1 MKSLEDRSFI
11 SDLVRI
17 AVPIALQNLVSSAVN
32 MLDTVMVGR
41 LGEAPLAAVGLG
53 NQVFFLLVLF
63 VFGITSGSGVF
74 TAQYWGA
81 KDVPGIRRTV
91 GLSLSLAVGCAA
103 LFSVAGLA
111 FPAGVIG
118 LYSRD
123 PDVIRLGADYLRV
136 AALGYLP
143 TAASFSLGL
152 SMRSVERVRLPM
164 VATIIS
170 LGLNAFLN
178 WVLIFGMFGLPAM
191 GVVGA
196 AWATVI
202 SRVVELGILLV
213 GSYARDYPTAEKLSE
228 LVSWDRLWVSRF
240 MTITLPV
247 IANEVTWSLGITTYN
262 AIFARAGT
270 PHIAAYNVSN
280 TVSQLAMVLFLG
292 TANAAAV
299 MIGKKI
305 GEKKKDTAELWAR
318 RFAFMAPM
326 VGLVVG
332 LSLIPLRFVLPL
344 LFKLDAATLAQ
355 VSSMLVVLG
364 LALPFKVF
372 NLHVIVGICRAGGD
386 TKFGFWYDLGGIW
399 GIGVP
404 LAALGAFVF
413 GLPAW
418 GIFLLTMTEEVVKSG
433 FGLWRLL
440 SRKWIRSVA

>member
-1 MKSLEDRSFI
+1 MKAISQSRFA
-11 SDLVRI
+11 SDLLRI
-17 AVPIALQNLVSSAVN
+17 ALPIALQNLVSSAVN

-81 KDVPGIRRTV
+81 KDVAGIRRTV
-91 GLSLSLAVGCAA
+91 GLSMSLAVACAA
-103 LFSVAGLA
+103 LFSLAGIA

-123 PDVIRLGADYLRV
+123 PEVIRLGADYLRV
-136 AALGYLP
+136 AAIGYLP
-143 TAASFSLGL
+143 TAASFSLSL
-152 SMRSVERVRLPM
+152 SMRSVEKVRLPLAGT
-164 VATIIS
+164 VVS

-178 WVLIFGMFGLPAM
+178 WVLIFGKFSFPAM

-202 SRVVELGILLV
+202 SRVVELAILWSV
-213 GSYARDYPTAEKLSE
+213 SYARRYPTAGTVRE
-228 LVSWDRLWVSRF
+228 LFAWERLWVSRF

-262 AIFARAGT
+262 AVFARAGT
-270 PHIAAYNVSN
+270 PHIAAYNVAN

-305 GEKKKDTAELWAR
+305 GEGRKDTAEAWAK
-318 RFAFMAPM
+318 RFAFIAPA
-326 VGLVVG
+326 VGLAVG
-332 LSLIPLRFVLPL
+332 LSLIPVRLALPW
-344 LFKLDAATLAQ
+344 LFKLDSATLYQ
-355 VSSMLVVLG
+355 VSAMLLVL
-364 LALPFKVF
+364 AIAFPFKVF
-372 NLHVIVGICRAGGD
+372 NLHIIVGICRSGGD

-404 LAALGAFVF
+404 LAVLGAFVF
-413 GLPAW
+413 HLPAW
-418 GIFLLTMTEEVVKSG
+418 GIFLMTMTEELAKSG

-440 SRKWIRSVA
+440 SRKWIHSVA